1 MKIIILSNK
10 NQNKMKNLSIKID
23 LLKLKHAG
31 ITNLINKKKEK
42 IKCLVI
48 KLDNEDL
55 YIGEKGIYLNLTWY
69 EVEESKF
76 NQTHILKINYDKD
89 FFDKMSE
96 EEKKNTPII
105 GNIKEIK
112 KKEIE
117 TTLKDIINVE
127 EDLPF

>member
-1 MKIIILSNK
+1 
-10 NQNKMKNLSIKID
+10 MKNLSIKID
-23 LLKLKHAG
+23 LLKIKHSG
-31 ITNLINKKKEK
+31 IVNLTNKKKEK

-55 YIGEKGIYLNLTWY
+55 YIGEKGIYLNLTGY

-89 FFDKMSE
+89 FFSKMTE
-96 EEKKNTPII
+96 EERKNTPII
-105 GNIKEIK
+105 GNIKEFE

-117 TTLKDIINVE
+117 TTLKDVILEE

>member
-1 MKIIILSNK
+1 
-10 NQNKMKNLSIKID
+10 MKNLSIKID
-23 LLKLKHAG
+23 LLKIKHTG
-31 ITNLINKKKEK
+31 ITNLLNKKKEK

-55 YIGEKGIYLNLTWY
+55 YVGEKGIYLNLTGY
-69 EVEESKF
+69 AVEESKF

-89 FFDKMSE
+89 FFSKMTE
-96 EEKKNTPII
+96 EERKNTPII
-105 GNIKEIK
+105 GNIKEFE

-117 TTLKDIINVE
+117 TTLKDVINEE